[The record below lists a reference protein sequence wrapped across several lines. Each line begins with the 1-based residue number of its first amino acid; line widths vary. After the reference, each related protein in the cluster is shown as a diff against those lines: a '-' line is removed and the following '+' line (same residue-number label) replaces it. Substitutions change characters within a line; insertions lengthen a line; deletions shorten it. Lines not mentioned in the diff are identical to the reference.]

1 MTRLRSVDFC
11 HIGAARQRV
20 PVSSTAGV
28 REIRLEMLLLAW
40 CPVMSF
46 LHVAAILSKVK
57 GVLNSSAKLASN
69 DVSQKC
75 AKVKQVPRARLDMLR
90 SLTFTVPTCAAVSC
104 P

>member
-1 MTRLRSVDFC
+1 M
-11 HIGAARQRV
+11 

-69 DVSQKC
+69 EILVSQKC
-75 AKVKQVPRARLDMLR
+75 AKVKQVRRARLDMLR